1 MAIAMEFFS
10 GPFRTLRRYWKILLK
25 TSISEIKFRYAGS
38 ILGLFWLVLAPILL
52 MVIYAG
58 VYLVIFRVRP
68 PDLSGQTY
76 VLYVFSGLIPFLGFS
91 EALNLGSSSLSLN
104 KAILLN
110 TVFPAELVPLRAVLC
125 SQAPTAV
132 GLAISVLLAI
142 ALGTAGPA
150 IIALPLIWLALT
162 MFVAGLVW
170 VLALLSLV
178 ARDIQ
183 QLLTFV
189 SMALL
194 IVSPIAYTP
203 EMVPSAIRPFL
214 FVNPLSS
221 FIDGFHEALVFGRS
235 PSISLWAQIIGV
247 SVFSFGTG
255 FWVFQRAKR
264 VFFDY
269 A

>member
-1 MAIAMEFFS
+1 MEFVL
-10 GPFRTLRRYWKILLK
+10 GPFRTLRRYSKILLR
-25 TSISEIKFRYAGS
+25 TTISEVKFRYAGS
-38 ILGLFWLVLAPILL
+38 ILGLFWLILAPVLL

-58 VYLVIFRVRP
+58 VYLVIFRIRP
-68 PDLSGQTY
+68 SDMSAQTY

-91 EALNLGSSSLSLN
+91 EALNSGSSSLSLN

-132 GLAISVLLAI
+132 GLVISVLLAI
-142 ALGTAGPA
+142 ALGTASPA
-150 IIALPLIWLALT
+150 ILALPLIWLALIF
-162 MFVAGLVW
+162 FVAGLVW

-203 EMVPSAIRPFL
+203 EMVPSVIRPL
-214 FVNPLSS
+214 FFANPLSY
-221 FIDGFHEALVFGRS
+221 FIDAFHEVLVYGRP
-235 PSISLWAQIIGV
+235 PSIGLWAEIIGM
-247 SVFSFGTG
+247 SALSFSTG